1 MPLFPIFFGSHVND
15 VKVDVVVGV
24 RDPVFG
30 SSIVGVQ
37 YGGCGE
43 EGLVLNLPFDTLVQ
57 GETVSKEL
65 GIQFNTLVQGET
77 VSRELSIQF
86 YTLVQRGTVSK
97 ELSIHFNTVVQGGTV
112 SRDLG
117 IQFYTLVQGEQFL
130 ES

>member
-1 MPLFPIFFGSHVND
+1 MFVTLCASLFIVYFSLCLLFQNCLGLSVND
-15 VKVDVVVGV
+15 VQVDVVVGV

-65 GIQFNTLVQGET
+65 GIQFNTLVQ
-77 VSRELSIQF
+77 S
-86 YTLVQRGTVSK
+86 GTVSK
-97 ELSIHFNTVVQGGTV
+97 DLSIHFNTVVQG
-112 SRDLG
+112 
-117 IQFYTLVQGEQFL
+117 EQYL
-130 ES
+130 ET